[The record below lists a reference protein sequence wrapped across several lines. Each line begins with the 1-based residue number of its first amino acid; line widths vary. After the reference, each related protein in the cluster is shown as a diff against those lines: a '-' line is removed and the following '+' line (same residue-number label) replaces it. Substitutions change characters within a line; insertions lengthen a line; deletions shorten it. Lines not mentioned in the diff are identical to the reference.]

1 MIQLSGMERNGNI
14 GGNNSNFEDIMS
26 ESGDSDELTPLSL
39 DVPEGCRN
47 CPKLKDKI
55 ERYKEAVDLFGS
67 AKEIYPQVEGG
78 LERCVAWLGLKR
90 TVDGLNETAERVQA
104 RIDIIT
110 KGCRGAVKLSGESDR
125 TGKVLGILCD
135 SPVYDPEPGAT
146 TSDEIVA
153 IIREDSQK
161 TKEYGESSDPS
172 GEQDS

>member
-1 MIQLSGMERNGNI
+1 MKAGIATNLP
-14 GGNNSNFEDIMS
+14 
-26 ESGDSDELTPLSL
+26 PLSL